1 MFLGKVFET
10 KRLTS
15 FNTCKVFIS
24 KGVFYKVLYLKDL
37 ISCAACCHGLLI
49 MVLKY
54 SEGDRVNRQLISLL
68 FCVSYVSLGL
78 DKDLPE
84 RLTMLG
90 PAEAGP
96 SKSGVSLKV
105 QCLRKG
111 TGHSHSSEVILQV
124 RVVEELTFASA
135 RRSLW

>member
-1 MFLGKVFET
+1 M
-10 KRLTS
+10 
-15 FNTCKVFIS
+15 
-24 KGVFYKVLYLKDL
+24 
-37 ISCAACCHGLLI
+37 ACLLWCF
-49 MVLKY
+49 KY

-68 FCVSYVSLGL
+68 FCVSYGSLGL

-84 RLTMLG
+84 RFDDARARLK
-90 PAEAGP
+90 PCP
-96 SKSGVSLKV
+96 SKTGVSLKV